1 MITRRKRVAIKSKEA
16 LTEVLQISD
25 VKDFSVN
32 IRATKP
38 KKIPTKTVSLYLE
51 DMEIKDTINQPFL
64 FIILPFFTS
73 KRQRN
78 VNLVYEIANAG
89 IKFGA
94 SLSTDDFEGIKNQQ
108 PSDFEKNVFYF
119 VLYKFQEL
127 LMEKETEGKNYIV
140 FNIEE
145 VIDYLGLKFSMKY
158 YRKMEETLYNL
169 QATTYKIVIR
179 NRKKAGNIIREVYK
193 EPLNLI
199 KYEKIK
205 ERNTETNK
213 MKVYYKVK
221 LDERIIEELKRKHYS
236 IFDRH
241 LLNDLRKADRASEKI
256 YQYISMKRFSDDAGE
271 QRIETL
277 ATIVPLTTTS
287 RIKKKLKNG
296 KVKEYEVSKIKQVL
310 RRIKKCFDVL
320 VSKGYLLDYQVEEM
334 KDIKSYKFVYS
345 FNPEKDNNCHISS
358 LIESK
363 SIKRIAVNTEKA
375 TGTKPAA
382 KSVGGITDDIR
393 KEIQRAKKNIFV
405 SKAWNKRVD
414 NKILKLI
421 KEEGEDYT
429 KNILRILYENL
440 NTDIN
445 KTLVSYISGIMKN
458 LKKQQKEDLNTE
470 KPVETREKLERVRI
484 VEEIE
489 EAITP
494 EIVEEKRDVRGDL
507 EEKNADVTD
516 PISKLLLEL
525 YDKMSSEE
533 KSEVKEK
540 ARKQYLKTTNSKSF
554 NTIHEKIF
562 STMERIYVLEIL
574 RKEKGLA

>member
-1 MITRRKRVAIKSKEA
+1 MAIKPKEA

-25 VKDFSVN
+25 IKDFSVN
-32 IRATKP
+32 IKATKP

-51 DMEIKDTINQPFL
+51 DMEIRDTINQPFL

-119 VLYKFQEL
+119 ILYKFQEL
-127 LMEKETEGKNYIV
+127 LMDKNPESKNSII
-140 FNIEE
+140 FNIED

-199 KYEKIK
+199 KYEKVK
-205 ERNTETNK
+205 ERNLETNK

-241 LLNDLRKADRASEKI
+241 LLNDLRKADRAAEKI

-271 QRIETL
+271 QRVETL
-277 ATIVPLTTTS
+277 ATIIPLTMTS

-296 KVKEYEVSKIKQVL
+296 KEKEYEVSKMKQVV
-310 RRIKKCFDVL
+310 RRIKKCFEIL
-320 VSKGYLLDYQVEEM
+320 VSKGYLLNFKVEEM
-334 KDIKSYKFVYS
+334 KNIKSYKFTYS
-345 FNPEKDNNCHISS
+345 FNPEKDNHCHISS
-358 LIESK
+358 FIENNSQKKLTQQKLTSVSK
-363 SIKRIAVNTEKA
+363 TTDTSISAV
-375 TGTKPAA
+375 KP
-382 KSVGGITDDIR
+382 SGITEDIK
-393 KEIQRAKKNIFV
+393 KEIQKAKKNIFV
-405 SKAWNKRVD
+405 SKSWNKRVD
-414 NKILKLI
+414 NKILKLL
-421 KEEGEDYT
+421 KEEGEEYT
-429 KNILRILYENL
+429 KKILKILYENL

-458 LKKQQKEDLNTE
+458 LKKQESELLKTKENTAIPHAKPRIIE
-470 KPVETREKLERVRI
+470 AEPVEDDV
-484 VEEIE
+484 V
-489 EAITP
+489 TP
-494 EIVEEKRDVRGDL
+494 EIMLEEDRIQDDL
-507 EEKNADVTD
+507 EERNADVTD

-525 YDKMSSEE
+525 YDKMSVDE
-533 KSEVKEK
+533 KDSIRDK
-540 ARKQYLKTTNSKSF
+540 ARKQYLETTNSKNF

-562 STMERIYVLEIL
+562 STMERVYVLEIM

>member
-1 MITRRKRVAIKSKEA
+1 MAIKSKEA

-363 SIKRIAVNTEKA
+363 SIKRIAANAEKA

-458 LKKQQKEDLNTE
+458 LKKQQKEALDTE

>member
-1 MITRRKRVAIKSKEA
+1 MAIKSKEA

-421 KEEGEDYT
+421 KEEGEEYT

-458 LKKQQKEDLNTE
+458 LKKQQKEALDTE

>member
-1 MITRRKRVAIKSKEA
+1 MAIKPTEA

-25 VKDFSVN
+25 INDFSVN

-51 DMEIKDTINQPFL
+51 DMEIRDTINQPFL

-127 LMEKETEGKNYIV
+127 LMDKSPERKNTIV

-169 QATTYKIVIR
+169 QATTYKIIIR

-205 ERNTETNK
+205 ERNLETNK

-256 YQYISMKRFSDDAGE
+256 YQYISMKRFSDNAGE
-271 QRIETL
+271 QRVETL
-277 ATIVPLTTTS
+277 ATIIPLTMTS

-296 KVKEYEVSKIKQVL
+296 KEKEYEVSKMKQVV
-310 RRIKKCFDVL
+310 RRIKKCFDIL
-320 VSKGYLLDYQVEEM
+320 VSKGYLLSYQVEEM

-358 LIESK
+358 LVESHTPK
-363 SIKRIAVNTEKA
+363 KIPLSKNGEVAEPKVVTEV
-375 TGTKPAA
+375 
-382 KSVGGITDDIR
+382 SEVIR
-393 KEIQRAKKNIFV
+393 KEIQKAKKNIFV

-414 NKILKLI
+414 NKILKLL
-421 KEEGEDYT
+421 KEEGEEYT
-429 KNILRILYENL
+429 KNILKILYENL
-440 NTDIN
+440 STDIN
-445 KTLVSYISGIMKN
+445 KTLVSYMSGIMKN
-458 LKKQQKEDLNTE
+458 LKNQKKEGLEPE
-470 KPVETREKLERVRI
+470 KPIKTSEKLKVIE
-484 VEEIE
+484 VEEVV
-489 EAITP
+489 TP
-494 EIVEEKRDVRGDL
+494 EIVEEKIEVKRNL
-507 EEKNADVTD
+507 EEKNIDVSD

-525 YDKMSSEE
+525 YDKMSSGE
-533 KSEVKEK
+533 KSEVKQK
-540 ARKQYLKTTNSKSF
+540 AREKYLKTTNSKQF

-562 STMERIYVLEIL
+562 STMERIYLLEIL

>member
-1 MITRRKRVAIKSKEA
+1 MAIKSKEA

-458 LKKQQKEDLNTE
+458 LKKQQKEALDTE

-484 VEEIE
+484 AEEIE

-494 EIVEEKRDVRGDL
+494 EIVEEKRDVREDL

>member
-1 MITRRKRVAIKSKEA
+1 MAIKSKEA

-199 KYEKIK
+199 KYEKVK

-363 SIKRIAVNTEKA
+363 SIKRIAANTEKPEA
-375 TGTKPAA
+375 AESLGRGT
-382 KSVGGITDDIR
+382 VGITDDIR

-414 NKILKLI
+414 NKILKLL
-421 KEEGEDYT
+421 KEEGEEYT

-458 LKKQQKEDLNTE
+458 LKKQQKETPNTQ

-494 EIVEEKRDVRGDL
+494 EIVEEKRDVREDL

-533 KSEVKEK
+533 KSEVRDK

>member
-1 MITRRKRVAIKSKEA
+1 MAIKSKEA

-363 SIKRIAVNTEKA
+363 SIKRIAANAEKA

-484 VEEIE
+484 AEEIE

>member
-1 MITRRKRVAIKSKEA
+1 MINKGDIVSNKNQEA
-16 LTEVLQISD
+16 LTEILKIGN

-32 IRATKP
+32 IKASKP

-51 DMEIKDTINQPFL
+51 DMEIRDTINQPFL

-94 SLSTDDFEGIKNQQ
+94 SLSTDNFEGIKNQQ

-127 LMEKETEGKNYIV
+127 LMNSDKNDDGKINSIA

-199 KYEKIK
+199 KYEKFK

-213 MKVYYKVK
+213 MKVYYKVR
-221 LDERIIEELKRKHYS
+221 LDDRIIEELKRKHYS

-256 YQYISMKRFSDDAGE
+256 YQYISMKRFSDDIGD

-277 ATIVPLTTTS
+277 ATIIPLTLTS
-287 RIKKKLKNG
+287 RIKKQLKSG
-296 KVKEYEVSKIKQVL
+296 EYKEYEVSKIKQGL
-310 RRIKKCFDVL
+310 RRIKKSFDIL
-320 VSKGYLLDYQVEEM
+320 VSKGYLLNYHVEEL
-334 KDIKSYKFVYS
+334 KDIKSYRFIYS

-358 LIESK
+358 LVENKKPKIIANKVTQNNDKLEVNAFSDK
-363 SIKRIAVNTEKA
+363 VQEEIKKA
-375 TGTKPAA
+375 K
-382 KSVGGITDDIR
+382 R
-393 KEIQRAKKNIFV
+393 NIFV
-405 SKAWNKRVD
+405 SKSWNKRVD
-414 NKILKLI
+414 NKIIKLY
-421 KEEGEDYT
+421 KEEGEEYVI
-429 KNILRILYENL
+429 NILKILYSNL
-440 NTDIN
+440 NTEIT
-445 KTLVSYISGIMKN
+445 KTLVSYINGIIKN
-458 LKKQQKEDLNTE
+458 LKNKNMELFSEKTE
-470 KPVETREKLERVRI
+470 I
-484 VEEIE
+484 
-489 EAITP
+489 P
-494 EIVEEKRDVRGDL
+494 EIIESASKKPRTNRSLIKNTNSIEDAEIIEVQRDKKEVL
-507 EEKNADVTD
+507 SED
-516 PISKLLLEL
+516 PITKLLLEL
-525 YDKMSSEE
+525 YDKMSDEE
-533 KSEVKEK
+533 KQEIKEK
-540 ARKQYLKTTNSKSF
+540 AIKKYLQTTNSKTFS
-554 NTIHEKIF
+554 NIHEKIF
-562 STMERIYVLEIL
+562 KTMERVYVSQIL
-574 RKEKGLA
+574 KEEKGFA